1 MSSFGIGP
9 LQKVALLE
17 IWRSHLL
24 NRDAGVP
31 STVCNAYKHEPL
43 TNFLKNAL
51 KFSEK
56 FYISTENKDLK
67 NKKMWFGEMPVQ
79 ETVCRENSRRGNVG
93 NCLFRELSFGELSVG
108 ELQHVLS
115 RETTS
120 FKKLTLL
127 LFLQSWKK
135 HMRQNIVYMWNRA
148 VRENFNFYFSAF
160 FC

>member
-24 NRDAGVP
+24 NRGAGVP
-31 STVCNAYKHEPL
+31 STVYNAYKHEPL

-67 NKKMWFGEMPVQ
+67 NKKM
-79 ETVCRENSRRGNVG
+79 
-93 NCLFRELSFGELSVG
+93 
-108 ELQHVLS
+108 
-115 RETTS
+115 
-120 FKKLTLL
+120 
-127 LFLQSWKK
+127 
-135 HMRQNIVYMWNRA
+135 
-148 VRENFNFYFSAF
+148 
-160 FC
+160 